1 MAVKT
6 TTTTKRK
13 AAAASATSNSIDSQ
27 IETFLASGGEIQEI
41 PNGKSGQVYGAPRPG
56 KPAK

>member
-1 MAVKT
+1 MSAKT
-6 TTTTKRK
+6 TTSKRK
-13 AAAASATSNSIDSQ
+13 ADAAVATSSSIDSQ
-27 IETFLASGGEIQEI
+27 IETFLASGGEIQKI

>member
-1 MAVKT
+1 MSAKT
-6 TTTTKRK
+6 TTSKRK
-13 AAAASATSNSIDSQ
+13 ADAAIATSTSIDSQ
-27 IETFLASGGEIQEI
+27 IATFLASGGEIQKI